1 MTEKAIT
8 IRINGGSLEAQFLAE
23 YYPIPVLPTFI
34 IINNGQLILDLR
46 AGKSKELFKAAV
58 LRVLSSRS
66 SQSRSTALSQIPS
79 PDTAVTQ
86 QNSDHRVSRP
96 VTLATTSASAQTSL
110 DQLETSNSG
119 TYLGAAASSPFSPQ
133 LATPN
138 SGPDAFPP
146 TAPNMV
152 DDADVPSS
160 QSQHIVPAAGVP
172 SNGIHSPATSSAS
185 SGGQPS
191 QAVQKLLADRRR
203 RLELDRREKDAAEK
217 AERKAKAEA
226 RKEAMTVAPDSAR
239 AKQASYAAQQRKRQQ
254 EEKLEREKI
263 LSQIEH
269 DKSER
274 KAKEERRKAIA
285 KAEPENTDG
294 ARELIERQLASE
306 IRSPRSTRSGECAVQ
321 IRLFDGS
328 TIRSRFSSDQTLRG
342 NVRPW
347 IDSTKSDDIPY
358 TFKQVLTP
366 MSNRTLSISE
376 EEESLRSLGFS
387 PSVTLVIVPVQG
399 YTAAYSDGQ
408 SIISK
413 GVSVGYNVMS
423 AGAGIVGGA
432 LGTLLGLG
440 QSTKPSEVPDTHDTR
455 AQGIAEADSTGTG
468 TNINIRTLRD
478 QRNDQDDQQLYNGN
492 QVLLHGLFSIH
503 WSCH

>member
-1 MTEKAIT
+1 MTEKTIT
-8 IRINGGSLEAQFLAE
+8 IRINGGSLEAQFLAD
-23 YYPIPVLPTFI
+23 YYPIPVLPAFI
-34 IINNGQLILDLR
+34 IINNGQLILDIR
-46 AGKSKELFKAAV
+46 AGESKELFKAAV
-58 LRVLSSRS
+58 LRALS
-66 SQSRSTALSQIPS
+66 SQSSQCRSTTLSQVPS
-79 PDTAVTQ
+79 PGTPVTQ
-86 QNSDHRVSRP
+86 QNSDHPVSRP
-96 VTLATTSASAQTSL
+96 VTLATSSASAQTSS
-110 DQLETSNSG
+110 DQPETSNSG
-119 TYLGAAASSPFSPQ
+119 TYLGATASSPFSPQ

-138 SGPDAFPP
+138 SEPDAFPP
-146 TAPNMV
+146 TAPNMS
-152 DDADVPSS
+152 DHADTPPSHS
-160 QSQHIVPAAGVP
+160 QNIVPTAGVP
-172 SNGIHSPATSSAS
+172 SNGNHPPATSSAS
-185 SGGQPS
+185 PGGQPS
-191 QAVQKLLADRRR
+191 QAVQNLLADRRR
-203 RLELDRREKDAAEK
+203 RLEIDRREKGAAEK

-254 EEKLEREKI
+254 EDKLERERI

-274 KAKEERRKAIA
+274 KAKEERRKATA
-285 KAEPENTDG
+285 KAESDNTDG
-294 ARELIERQLASE
+294 TRELIERQLASE
-306 IRSPRSTRSGECAVQ
+306 IGSPRSTKPRDCAVQ

-328 TIRSRFSSDQTLRG
+328 TIRSRFLSDQTLRG

-366 MSNRTLSISE
+366 MPNRTLSISE
-376 EEESLRSLGFS
+376 EEENLESLGFS

-399 YTAAYSDGQ
+399 YTAAYSGGQ

-432 LGTLLGLG
+432 FGTLLGLG
-440 QSTKPSEVPDTHDTR
+440 QATTPGELPDTHDTR
-455 AQGIAEADSTGTG
+455 TQGIAEADSTGTG
-468 TNINIRTLRD
+468 ANINIRTLRD

-492 QVLLHGLFSIH
+492 QVLPHGLFSIH
-503 WSCH
+503 LNCH